1 MNMRRKSDE
10 LLLHEQMLLLILRDR
25 EGTVESKAG
34 MHRIALG
41 GAILSELY
49 LSGRI
54 AIDPGRG
61 KQVTVTSTDS
71 LGDELLDEALA
82 RMAAAKRP
90 RGAQAWVTS
99 LAGIKRLRHR
109 IAEGLC
115 RRKIL
120 KDSEDTVLL
129 FFKRKAYP
137 TINPLPER
145 RLLGEMRAAVTGSST
160 AVGPRIGILVAL
172 AHAAGTLRAHFDRRM
187 LRQHH
192 KRIEKIASG
201 DLVGN
206 ATQEAVQ
213 AAVMAAV
220 AAATVTTS
228 TTAR

>member
-1 MNMRRKSDE
+1 MHRKSDE
-10 LLLHEQMLLLILRDR
+10 LYLHEQMLLLILRDR
-25 EGTVESKAG
+25 EGTIESKAG

-49 LSGRI
+49 LQGRI
-54 AIDPGRG
+54 TIDPDRK
-61 KQVTVTSTDS
+61 KQVTVTSAEPV
-71 LGDELLDEALA
+71 GDEVLDEALGK
-82 RMAAAKRP
+82 MAAAKRP

-115 RRKIL
+115 RRNIL

-145 RLLGEMRAAVTGSST
+145 RLLDKMRAAVTGSST
-160 AVGPRIGILVAL
+160 AVGPRTGILVAL
-172 AHAAGTLRAHFDRRM
+172 AHAAGTLRAHFDRRI
-187 LRQHH
+187 LSQHR

-213 AAVMAAV
+213 AAVLAAV
-220 AAATVTTS
+220 AAATVTTTS
-228 TTAR
+228 TAAR